1 MNPKK
6 RVAKSWSAG
15 GNFPKRRQ
23 RGAGNVRPAPYLR
36 ALCGP
41 VMALN
46 MEHDREI
53 LLSIKASPGRHWMGV
68 ISMYLLGLLLIYVAF
83 ARPPSF
89 GWLVFLLAF
98 GCGSLW
104 LAEKMRRATERVI
117 NLSEA
122 GLHDDTGTVI
132 AAIEDINKIDR
143 GVFAFKPS
151 NGFLIRLKTKD
162 LPRRWEPGLWWRL
175 GRQVGIGGVT
185 AASQSKPVAELL
197 QAMVAKRD
205 GLFDGLGLDD

>member
-1 MNPKK
+1 
-6 RVAKSWSAG
+6 
-15 GNFPKRRQ
+15 
-23 RGAGNVRPAPYLR
+23 
-36 ALCGP
+36 
-41 VMALN
+41 
-46 MEHDREI
+46 
-53 LLSIKASPGRHWMGV
+53 MGV

-132 AAIEDINKIDR
+132 AAIEDIDKIDR